1 VREELTAA
9 GIPTWM
15 DVSAGNPFPL
25 CLSVWPCRSGSVT
38 PRALQNDCLVL
49 TDA

>member
-1 VREELTAA
+1 VRVREELTAA

-25 CLSVWPCRSGSVT
+25 CLSVCLAMPVGLGHPPCS
-38 PRALQNDCLVL
+38 PK
-49 TDA
+49 